1 MKGGRIGTTGLMLKK
16 LILENWKSF
25 QSAELEIDALT
36 VLIGTNASGKSNA
49 LDALEF
55 LNRTAQGKDIQS
67 ALAGDPQTAAIRG
80 GIEWAALKPGTEFT
94 LKVLVGS
101 EEDGRTDFL
110 YCLTV
115 ETSPRVQLVAE
126 SLDRI
131 KKRPKTD
138 KNPYQIHLFQT
149 DSVAPDSP
157 SITARL
163 YNEKRGT
170 PKEMHRSGSI
180 LSQLSGL
187 TGLRKDITEGINA
200 VANVL
205 ERVFIL
211 EPIPS
216 KMRDYS
222 PLTDHLFSDASNIA
236 GVLAALS
243 DEMKQEVEKT
253 LSSYVTQL
261 PERDVRKV
269 WAEPVGKF
277 GADAMLYCD
286 EVWVSDQDPKT
297 VDARGMSDG
306 TLRFLA
312 ILTALLTRPEGS
324 QIVIEEV
331 DNGLHPSRSDLLLKV
346 LLDVGE
352 KRQIDVLVTTH
363 NPALLDKLDYDL
375 VPSVVVA
382 HRDPKTGSS
391 KLSVLEDLE
400 VLPKVLASGPLGR
413 ATSTGL
419 IERSLERAS

>member
-1 MKGGRIGTTGLMLKK
+1 MLKK

-25 QSAELEIDALT
+25 RQAELEIDALT

-55 LNRTAQGKDIQS
+55 LNRTAQGKDFQS
-67 ALAGDPQTAAIRG
+67 ALAGDPSTSGIRG
-80 GIEWAALKPGTEFT
+80 GIEWAALKPGSEFT
-94 LKVLVGS
+94 LKVLI
-101 EEDGRTDFL
+101 EAEDDERTDYL
-110 YCLTV
+110 YSITIETV
-115 ETSPRVQLVAE
+115 PRVQLVSE

-131 KKRPKTD
+131 KKRPRTD

-149 DSVAPDSP
+149 DFTNSESP

-163 YNEKRGT
+163 YNEKQGT

-187 TGLRKDITEGINA
+187 TNLRKDIVEGISS
-200 VANVL
+200 VSTVL
-205 ERVFIL
+205 ENIFIL
-211 EPIPS
+211 DPIPS
-216 KMRDYS
+216 RMRDYS
-222 PLTDHLFSDASNIA
+222 PLTDTLFSDASNIA
-236 GVLAALS
+236 GVLAALT
-243 DEMKQEVEKT
+243 DGKKVEVEKT
-253 LSSYVTQL
+253 LSLYVTKL

-277 GADAMLYCD
+277 GADAMLYCE
-286 EVWVSDQDPKT
+286 EVWVVDQEPKT

-331 DNGLHPSRSDLLLKV
+331 DNGLHPSRSGLLLKM
-346 LLDVGE
+346 LLDIGDQ
-352 KRQIDVLVTTH
+352 RQIDVLVTTH
-363 NPALLDKLDYDL
+363 NPALLDEIDYEL

-382 HRDPKTGSS
+382 HRDSKTGSS
-391 KLSVLEDLE
+391 KLTGLEDLDA
-400 VLPKVLASGPLGR
+400 LPKVLASGPLGR
-413 ATSTGL
+413 ATSKGL

>member
-1 MKGGRIGTTGLMLKK
+1 MLKK

-25 QSAELEIDALT
+25 QYAELEIEALT

-101 EEDGRTDFL
+101 GEDERTDFL

-163 YNEKRGT
+163 YNEKRGS
-170 PKEMHRSGSI
+170 PKEMHRSSSI

-236 GVLAALS
+236 GVLAALI
-243 DEMKQEVEKT
+243 DEKKQEVEKT

-286 EVWVSDQDPKT
+286 EVWVSDQEAKT

-382 HRDPKTGSS
+382 HRDSKTGSS

>member
-1 MKGGRIGTTGLMLKK
+1 MLKK

-25 QSAELEIDALT
+25 QYAELEIDALT

-80 GIEWAALKPGTEFT
+80 GVEWAASKPGTEFT
-94 LKVLVGS
+94 LKVLVGAA
-101 EEDGRTDFL
+101 EDDRTDFL
-110 YCLTV
+110 YSLTI
-115 ETSPRVQLVAE
+115 EIAPRVQLVSE

-131 KKRPKTD
+131 RKRPRTD
-138 KNPYQIHLFQT
+138 KNPYKIHLFQT
-149 DSVAPDSP
+149 DLAISDSP
-157 SITARL
+157 SIIARL

-180 LSQLSGL
+180 LSQLRGL
-187 TGLRKDITEGINA
+187 TSLRKDITEGINS
-200 VANVL
+200 VSDVL
-205 ERVFIL
+205 ENIFIL
-211 EPIPS
+211 DPIPS

-243 DEMKQEVEKT
+243 EDNKLIIEKT
-253 LSSYVTQL
+253 LSNYVTKL
-261 PERDVRKV
+261 PEKDVRKV

-277 GADAMLYCD
+277 GADAMLYCE
-286 EVWVSDQDPKT
+286 EVWVSDQKPKT

-331 DNGLHPSRSDLLLKV
+331 DNGLHPSRSGLLLKM
-346 LLDVGE
+346 LLEIGDQ
-352 KRQIDVLVTTH
+352 RRIDVLVTTH
-363 NPALLDKLDYDL
+363 NPALLDELDYEL
-375 VPSVVVA
+375 VPFVVIA
-382 HRDPKTGSS
+382 HRDSKTGSS
-391 KLSVLEDLE
+391 KLTVLED
-400 VLPKVLASGPLGR
+400 VDTLPKVLASGPLGR
-413 ATSTGL
+413 ATSRGL
-419 IERSLERAS
+419 IEKSLDQAS

>member
-1 MKGGRIGTTGLMLKK
+1 MV
-16 LILENWKSF
+16 S
-25 QSAELEIDALT
+25 
-36 VLIGTNASGKSNA
+36 
-49 LDALEF
+49 
-55 LNRTAQGKDIQS
+55 
-67 ALAGDPQTAAIRG
+67 
-80 GIEWAALKPGTEFT
+80 
-94 LKVLVGS
+94 
-101 EEDGRTDFL
+101 
-110 YCLTV
+110 
-115 ETSPRVQLVAE
+115 E

-131 KKRPKTD
+131 KKRPRTD

-149 DSVAPDSP
+149 DSVASDSP

-187 TGLRKDITEGINA
+187 TGLRKDIIEGVNTVSDA
-200 VANVL
+200 L
-205 ERVFIL
+205 EKILIL

-222 PLTDHLFSDASNIA
+222 PLMEHLFSDASNIA

-243 DEMKQEVEKT
+243 MEKKQEVEQT
-253 LSSYVTQL
+253 LSSYVTKL

-277 GADAMLYCD
+277 GADAMLYCE
-286 EVWVSDQDPKT
+286 EVWVSSQEPKT

-312 ILTALLTRPEGS
+312 ILTALLTRPKGS

-331 DNGLHPSRSDLLLKV
+331 DNGLHPSRSGLLLKM
-346 LLDVGE
+346 LLDIGE

-363 NPALLDKLDYDL
+363 NPALLDELDYEL

-382 HRDPKTGSS
+382 HRDPKTGES
-391 KLSVLEDLE
+391 KLTVLEDLHI
-400 VLPKVLASGPLGR
+400 LPKVLASGPLGR
-413 ATSTGL
+413 ATSKGL
-419 IERSLERAS
+419 LERSLDRAI

>member
-1 MKGGRIGTTGLMLKK
+1 MLKK

-25 QSAELEIDALT
+25 RQAELEIDALT

-55 LNRTAQGKDIQS
+55 LNRVAQGKDFQS
-67 ALAGDPQTAAIRG
+67 ALAGDPTTSGVRG
-80 GIEWAALKPGTEFT
+80 GIEWAVLKPGSEFT
-94 LKVLVGS
+94 LKVLIEA
-101 EEDGRTDFL
+101 EEDERTDYL
-110 YCLTV
+110 YSITV
-115 ETSPRVQLVAE
+115 ETAPRIQLVSE

-131 KKRPKTD
+131 RKRPRTD
-138 KNPYQIHLFQT
+138 KNPYQIHLFWT
-149 DSVAPDSP
+149 DSTTSDSP

-180 LSQLSGL
+180 LAQLSGL
-187 TGLRKDITEGINA
+187 TNLRKDIVEGISS
-200 VANVL
+200 VSTVL
-205 ERVFIL
+205 ENVFIL
-211 EPIPS
+211 DPIPS
-216 KMRDYS
+216 RMRDYS
-222 PLTDHLFSDASNIA
+222 PLTDTLFSNASNIA

-243 DEMKQEVEKT
+243 DDRKVRVEEA
-253 LSSYVTQL
+253 LSRYITKL
-261 PERDVRKV
+261 PERDVRRV

-277 GADAMLYCD
+277 GADAMLYCE
-286 EVWVSDQDPKT
+286 EVWVIDQDPKI

-331 DNGLHPSRSDLLLKV
+331 DNGLHPSRSGLLLKM
-346 LLDVGE
+346 LLDIGE
-352 KRQIDVLVTTH
+352 QRQIDVLVTTH
-363 NPALLDKLDYDL
+363 NPALLDEIDYEL

-382 HRDPKTGSS
+382 HRDNKTGSS
-391 KLSVLEDLE
+391 KLTVLEDLE
-400 VLPKVLASGPLGR
+400 ALPKVLASGPLGR
-413 ATSTGL
+413 ATSKGL

>member
-1 MKGGRIGTTGLMLKK
+1 MLKK
-16 LILENWKSF
+16 LTLENWKSF
-25 QSAELEIDALT
+25 QYGELEIDDLT
-36 VLIGTNASGKSNA
+36 ILIGTNASGKSNA

-94 LKVLVGS
+94 LTVLVGS
-101 EEDGRTDFL
+101 VEDERTDFL
-110 YCLTV
+110 YRLTV

-131 KKRPKTD
+131 KRRPRTD
-138 KNPYQIHLFQT
+138 RNPYQIHLFHT
-149 DSVAPDSP
+149 DSVGQDSP

-170 PKEMHRSGSI
+170 PKELHRSGSI

-205 ERVFIL
+205 ENIFIL

-216 KMRDYS
+216 RMRDYS

-243 DEMKQEVEKT
+243 DEKKQEVEKT

-286 EVWVSDQDPKT
+286 EVWVSDQEPKT

-312 ILTALLTRPEGS
+312 ILTALLTRPQGS

-331 DNGLHPSRSDLLLKV
+331 DNGLHPSRSGLLLRV
-346 LLDVGE
+346 LLEIGE
-352 KRQIDVLVTTH
+352 RRQIDVLVTTH

-391 KLSVLEDLE
+391 QLSVLEDLDF
-400 VLPKVLASGPLGR
+400 LPKVLASGPLGR

-419 IERSLERAS
+419 IERSLGRAS